1 MGLKSSATID
11 SAMTAR
17 LWLTSRAKGNARTMA
32 PDQNSRDGVA
42 THPLPTTSDAD
53 SARHP
58 RGASHKPPPWLEFVQ
73 SGTAAVC
80 ATVIV
85 NPFDVMKTRLQLQVA
100 PGAGSAARY
109 TGLVTGLAQVA
120 RAEGLRGL
128 QRGLA
133 AASLLQ
139 FSNVAC
145 RFGFYD
151 LFKARLLAEGEPA
164 RAAYLKSM
172 AAGAGSGLIAAVVSN
187 PFFLLKTRF
196 QAVDNPSARGSL
208 AAAIS
213 SLRAA
218 EGVAGFFKGLPAFS
232 ARVVVA
238 SSVQLSTYDAVKAAL
253 VARGLRAERVGTHLA
268 ASMVTG
274 AAVVGAMQPFD
285 MACTRMMSQEGASG
299 PYRNV
304 AHVLSHTVRTEGPL
318 ALYRGVLANYARFG
332 PYCCLMFLF
341 LEQFRALGRARGA
354 Q

>member
-1 MGLKSSATID
+1 M
-11 SAMTAR
+11 
-17 LWLTSRAKGNARTMA
+17 
-32 PDQNSRDGVA
+32 
-42 THPLPTTSDAD
+42 
-53 SARHP
+53 
-58 RGASHKPPPWLEFVQ
+58 Q

-85 NPFDVMKTRLQLQVA
+85 NPFDVMKTRLQLQAVA
-100 PGAGSAARY
+100 GTSGVRYSESGLFAGLWAV
-109 TGLVTGLAQVA
+109 G

-151 LFKARLLAEGEPA
+151 LFKRHLIEPGEPA
-164 RAAYLKSM
+164 NVAHLKSM

-208 AAAIS
+208 ADAVYTI
-213 SLRAA
+213 LRD
-218 EGVAGFFKGLPAFS
+218 EGARGFFKGLPAFS

-238 SSVQLSTYDAVKAAL
+238 SSVQLSSYDSIKAML
-253 VARGLRAERVGTHLA
+253 VARGLQADRVSTHFA
-268 ASMVTG
+268 ASLVTG

-285 MACTRMMSQEGASG
+285 LACTRMMNQEAGGVARF
-299 PYRNV
+299 RNV
-304 AHVLSHTVRTEGPL
+304 VHVLTETVRTEGPL
-318 ALYRGVLANYARFG
+318 ALYSGVFANWARFG
-332 PYCCLMFLF
+332 PYCCLVFLF
-341 LEQFRALGRARGA
+341 LEQFRKASTALANR
-354 Q
+354 